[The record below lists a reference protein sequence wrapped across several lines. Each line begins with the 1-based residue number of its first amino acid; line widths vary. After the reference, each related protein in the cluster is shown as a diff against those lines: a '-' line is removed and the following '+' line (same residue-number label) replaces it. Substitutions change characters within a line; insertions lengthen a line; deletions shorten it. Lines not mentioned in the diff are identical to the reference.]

1 MTIILNLT
9 QHKASAAQIKQGV
22 FEPANKAM
30 VEELLLFT
38 ELPTTEDVLRRAK
51 ALANLVIK
59 FEGHTGKVMIG
70 GAPYLMG
77 PLEAALKEVG
87 CVPVYAFSNRESIE
101 EEVEGKLIKRT
112 VFVHKGFVEA

>member
-1 MTIILNLT
+1 MTILNLT
-9 QHKASAAQIKQGV
+9 QHKASQAQLSAGV
-22 FEPANKAM
+22 IEPANKAM

-38 ELPTTEDVLRRAK
+38 ELPTIEDVLRRAK
-51 ALANLVIK
+51 ALANVVTK

-77 PLEAALKEVG
+77 PLENALKEAG
-87 CVPVYAFSNRESIE
+87 CAPVYAFSNRESIE
-101 EEVEGKLIKRT
+101 EVVEGKTIKRT